1 MPSYVADPVYLN
13 GQFLPLAEAGVSP
26 LDRGFLYGDGVYE
39 LIPVYSRR
47 AFRIDEHLHRLAT
60 TLAGIK
66 LANPLDHAG
75 WKAVVEQLIADAP
88 WDDQSIYL
96 QVTRGADNKRDHA
109 FPPAS
114 VPPTAFAFS
123 SPLVTTPPDVRA
135 RGVSAITVADQ
146 RWARCDLKVISLLA
160 NVLARQQAVEDG
172 CAEAL
177 LIRDGWLKEGAAS
190 NIFIVKDGVLLA
202 PPKTHLMLPG
212 ITYDIILELAEQHRL
227 PLEVRAKGVSA
238 ITVPDLRWSRC
249 DLKVI
254 SLLANVLA
262 RQQAVE
268 QGCAEALLMRDG
280 FMKEGAAS
288 NIFIVKDGV
297 LCAPPKTHLMLP
309 GITYD
314 VILELAESHGQPVKI
329 AEIEETELRSADE
342 VWMTSSTKEILA
354 ITSLDG
360 APVGT
365 GKPGPLAAQMW
376 QWYQD
381 FKNTVMRKG

>member
-1 MPSYVADPVYLN
+1 MTPYVADPVYLN
-13 GQFLPLAEAGVSP
+13 GCFLPLAEAGISP

-47 AFRIDEHLHRLAT
+47 AFRIDEHIKRLQAT
-60 TLAGIK
+60 LDGIK
-66 LANPLDHAG
+66 QANPLTADG
-75 WKAVVEQLIADAP
+75 WKEVIAKLIEAAP

-96 QVTRGADNKRDHA
+96 QVTRGADDKRDHA

-114 VPPTAFAFS
+114 VPSTAFAFA
-123 SPLVTTPPDVRA
+123 SPLVTTPA
-135 RGVSAITVADQ
+135 
-146 RWARCDLKVISLLA
+146 
-160 NVLARQQAVEDG
+160 
-172 CAEAL
+172 
-177 LIRDGWLKEGAAS
+177 
-190 NIFIVKDGVLLA
+190 
-202 PPKTHLMLPG
+202 
-212 ITYDIILELAEQHRL
+212 
-227 PLEVRAKGVSA
+227 EVRAKGVAA

-268 QGCAEALLMRDG
+268 QGCAEALLIRDG
-280 FMKEGAAS
+280 LMKEGAAS

-297 LCAPPKTHLMLP
+297 LLAPPKTHLMLP

-314 VILELAESHGQPVKI
+314 VILELAATHQQALEVR
-329 AEIEETELRSADE
+329 EISETELRSADE
-342 VWMTSSTKEILA
+342 VWMTSSTKEIVA
-354 ITSLDG
+354 ITTLDG
-360 APVGT
+360 EPVGN
-365 GKPGPLAAQMW
+365 GPNAGLPGPFGEQMW

>member
-1 MPSYVADPVYLN
+1 MPPFVADPVYLN
-13 GQFLPLAEAGVSP
+13 GQFLPLADAGISP

-47 AFRIDEHLHRLAT
+47 AFRIDEHLKRLQAT
-60 TLAGIK
+60 LDGIK
-66 LANPLDHAG
+66 LANPLTSDG
-75 WKAVVEQLIADAP
+75 WKEVVFKLIEAAP

-114 VPPTAFAFS
+114 VPPTTFAFA
-123 SPLVTTPPDVRA
+123 SPLVTTP
-135 RGVSAITVADQ
+135 AD
-146 RWARCDLKVISLLA
+146 I
-160 NVLARQQAVEDG
+160 
-172 CAEAL
+172 
-177 LIRDGWLKEGAAS
+177 
-190 NIFIVKDGVLLA
+190 
-202 PPKTHLMLPG
+202 
-212 ITYDIILELAEQHRL
+212 
-227 PLEVRAKGVSA
+227 RAKGVAA
-238 ITVPDLRWSRC
+238 ITAPDLRWSRC

-268 QGCAEALLMRDG
+268 QGCAEALLIRDG

-288 NIFIVKDGV
+288 NIFVVKDGV
-297 LCAPPKTHLMLP
+297 LRAPPKTQLMLP

-314 VILELAESHGQPVKI
+314 IILELAECHGQPVKI
-329 AEIEETELRSADE
+329 AEIEETELRTADE
-342 VWMTSSTKEILA
+342 VWMTSSTKEVLA
-354 ITSLDG
+354 ITTLDG
-360 APVGT
+360 QPVGT
-365 GKPGPLAAQMW
+365 GKPGPLAGQMW